1 MPTTLRMRVFA
12 GPNGSGKSTMYE
24 QVRTTV
30 INGRPVDLGHYVNP
44 DVIAR
49 ELKTTGSLNLRERY
63 GLNRGERSLV
73 SFAKRSGLMRENFDA
88 LTIRR
93 GHRFR
98 GHEFILRNKELAE
111 HFAQLLAAF
120 IIDLLL
126 RLKRKFSFETVFSHS
141 SKVELMRQAKAR
153 GFKVYLYFIAT
164 NSAEINKDRV
174 RTRVMQKG
182 HDVPPD
188 LIEKRY
194 DLSLAQ
200 ILPALEHCYH
210 AFFFDNSGT
219 EAVMFAE
226 MKETALGKQWA
237 WNTKA
242 IPDWFIR
249 SYLLPSGNPL
259 FADVARI
266 ALAER
271 K

>member
-1 MPTTLRMRVFA
+1 MPSTLRMRVFA
-12 GPNGSGKSTMYE
+12 GPNGSGKSTMYD
-24 QVRTTV
+24 QVRTTEV
-30 INGRPVDLGHYVNP
+30 NGRLVDLGYYVNP

-49 ELKTTGSLNLRERY
+49 ELKTSGSLHLRKRY
-63 GLNRGERSLV
+63 GLNRGDRSLV
-73 SFAKRSGLMRENFDA
+73 SFAKHSGLLRDSFDA

-93 GHRFR
+93 GHRFK
-98 GHEFILRNKELAE
+98 GTEFILKSPEFAE
-111 HFAQLLAAF
+111 HFAQLLSAF

-126 RLKRKFSFETVFSHS
+126 RRKKKFSFETVFSHA
-141 SKVELMRQAKAR
+141 SKVDLMRRAKAR

-164 NSAEINKDRV
+164 NSSEINKDRV
-174 RTRVMQKG
+174 RTRVMQNG
-182 HDVPPD
+182 HDVPPE

-194 DLSLAQ
+194 GLSLAQ
-200 ILPALEHCYH
+200 IQPALEHCYH

-219 EAVMFAE
+219 DAVIFAE
-226 MKETALGKQWA
+226 MKETALGRQWA
-237 WNTKA
+237 WNTRA

-249 SYLLPSGNPL
+249 SYLLPSGNPM